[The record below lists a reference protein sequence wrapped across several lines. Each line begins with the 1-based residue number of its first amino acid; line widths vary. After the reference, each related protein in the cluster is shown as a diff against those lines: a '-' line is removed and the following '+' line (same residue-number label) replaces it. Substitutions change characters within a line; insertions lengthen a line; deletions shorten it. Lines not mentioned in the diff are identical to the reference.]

1 MTKPDYKITCGILN
15 QILTIRNLS
24 EKQLLALYNKV
35 KSLVKDTKPSTK
47 NVLPFVKMIVLAVLT
62 KEEIAN
68 LNKLLEGLN
77 KTDENQVQLITQVFI
92 AIYHSIIDVYPT
104 LGLDVICADLN
115 GFLDEA
121 LKNDD
126 PSVDKTFDEIL
137 SPKKKEKKK
146 GVKATKSLS
155 TLDGIDA
162 LHKHLTANVIGQEE
176 AIRVICDALKLK
188 AVGFSKTVNLF
199 FLGKTGTGKSY
210 ISRLIGEKYSNNF
223 WLLNCSEFSNG
234 HEINRLLGAPPG
246 YVGYTGTSLL
256 KDKADKSNKWV
267 IVFDEIEKAHDKFFN
282 FLLALMETGK
292 CTDNLGIEIDLSD
305 SIFVFTSNCGLKEL
319 KTTSVNFKSNFNHT
333 SNVEELKKSM
343 EHQFSPEFRNRI
355 DEIVFFKD
363 LTREDTLKIAELRL
377 KEYPL
382 KRTQEL
388 IEYVSL
394 NGFSEDF
401 GAREVNRFIKRNIAL
416 PLANSILAEKKPN
429 IGKIYEAKIV
439 DGKVEILS

>member
-1 MTKPDYKITCGILN
+1 MTKTDYKITCGLLN

-35 KSLVKDTKPSTK
+35 KSLVKDTKPSAK

-68 LNKLLEGLN
+68 LNKLLEGID
-77 KTDENQVQLITQVFI
+77 KTDEGQMQIVNQAFI
-92 AIYHSIIDVYPT
+92 AIYHAIIDVYPT
-104 LGLDVICADLN
+104 LGLDVICADIN
-115 GFLDEA
+115 GFLDETT
-121 LKNDD
+121 KVDNIIE
-126 PSVDKTFDEIL
+126 DKTFGEIL
-137 SPKKKEKKK
+137 SPKKKSGKKS
-146 GVKATKSLS
+146 TTNIKSLS
-155 TLDGIDA
+155 TIEGIED
-162 LHKHLTANVIGQEE
+162 LRKYLSANVIGQDE
-176 AIRVICDALKLK
+176 AVDVICSTLKLK

-305 SIFVFTSNCGLKEL
+305 SIFVFTSNCGLKDL
-319 KTTSVNFKSNFNHT
+319 KTTSVNFKSNFTHT
-333 SNVEELKKSM
+333 SNIEELKKSM

-363 LTREDTLKIAELRL
+363 LTKEDTLKIAELRL
-377 KEYPL
+377 KEYPI

-388 IEYVSL
+388 IEFVAR

-401 GAREVNRFIKRNIAL
+401 GAREVNRFVKKNIAL
-416 PLANSILAEKKPN
+416 PLADNILSRKKLVD
-429 IGKIYEAKIV
+429 GKIYEAKIV